1 MKILP
6 TNGNSKQKRP
16 NITRFLRNRHDTQDE
31 NANIYNSNDNETV
44 ISPSKSISPCPT
56 QDVYSFHSSSI
67 TSDYDDDNNNNN
79 DSTIIETEE
88 EEQQQQYED
97 HTNDSYV
104 QKLQTPLPLRST
116 IMSSLVGIFVAVGG
130 FMYGYDTGLI
140 NSLTDM
146 KFVKSHLAPNNIE
159 FTAQETAVLVSF
171 LSLGTFFGALFA
183 PWVSDKYGRRPTII
197 LSTSII
203 FSLGN
208 SLQVGAE
215 GLPLLVAG
223 RVISGFSIGITS
235 AVVPLYQAEAAQ
247 KNLRGAIIS
256 TYQFAITIGLLVS
269 SAVGQGTRSRDDPS
283 SYRIPI
289 GLQYVWS
296 SILAVGMYFL
306 PESPRYFVMK
316 DEINKAAKSL
326 AFLRGIPVEDP
337 RLLEELVEIKAT
349 YDYEASFGKA
359 TFLDCFKSS
368 EVRPKQVLR
377 MITGMGIQIMQ
388 QFSGINFIFYY
399 GVNFFSYTGVKNS
412 YIVSFITYAVNVVC
426 NIPGM
431 FFVEYFGRRKVLL
444 YGAIAMTISNYIVAI
459 VGITVKG
466 AASGKVAIAFI
477 CVFVA
482 AFSSTWGGIVW
493 VVSAELYPLGVR
505 STCTAICVAVNWLIN
520 FICAFITPYISDSKD
535 GSISSSSKIFFIW
548 GSLNALSIVVVY
560 FTVYETRGLTLEE
573 INELYR
579 ESPTCFTSIEWNKK
593 IRERPTNYN
602 PNLTTNLLHDIEAK
616 NSNQNQSSN
625 IENNVHHSD
634 MNIQMQTIPES
645 RETSDTE
652 QKGPLFIE
660 NDEELDITG
669 RSSDI
674 IQSQPVSINETY
686 SKLPPFQIN
695 NNLPQ
700 NYVDLGNGLAL
711 NGYNRGPPSI
721 LSNSSDE
728 GDDNENG
735 DAMDLGS
742 SSRSAGDDIPS
753 KNDALNIYMANLL
766 DNSSNTSAGTSFSNN
781 NISETSETPLYS
793 SFINQMRQQ
802 QQPPQSHRTDTNI
815 PGNINNNWSQFL
827 AQRSDISSLNAE
839 SEDSE

>member
-1 MKILP
+1 MTTLP
-6 TNGNSKQKRP
+6 KNGNSKDK
-16 NITRFLRNRHDTQDE
+16 NLSITKFLRNRYHLKEDT
-31 NANIYNSNDNETV
+31 NTNIYNNENETI
-44 ISPSKSISPCPT
+44 ISPSKSISPHPT
-56 QDVYSFHSSSI
+56 HDISSFHSSSA
-67 TSDYDDDNNNNN
+67 SSSN
-79 DSTIIETEE
+79 TIMDP
-88 EEQQQQYED
+88 QQEDQEYED
-97 HTNDSYV
+97 HTNDSYIK
-104 QKLQTPLPLRST
+104 KLQTPLPLQST
-116 IMSSLVGIFVAVGG
+116 IMSYLVGIFVAVGG

-146 KFVKSHLAPNNIE
+146 KYVKTHIAPNNIE
-159 FTAQETAVLVSF
+159 FTAQETAILVSF
-171 LSLGTFFGALFA
+171 LSLGTFFGALIA
-183 PWVSDKYGRRPTII
+183 PWISDKYGRRPTII

-208 SLQVGAE
+208 SLQVGAKR
-215 GLPLLVAG
+215 LPLLVAG

-269 SAVGQGTRSRDDPS
+269 CAVGQGTRSRNAPS

-289 GLQYVWS
+289 GLQYIWS

-399 GVNFFSYTGVKNS
+399 GVNFFSYTGVKNN

-459 VGITVKG
+459 IGITVKG
-466 AASGKVAIAFI
+466 NDSGKVAIAFI

-505 STCTAICVAVNWLIN
+505 SKCTAICVAVNWLVN
-520 FICAFITPYISDSKD
+520 FICAFITPYISDSKN

-548 GSLNALSIVVVY
+548 GSLNALSIFVVY

-579 ESPTCFTSIEWNKK
+579 VSPTCFTSTEWNEK
-593 IRERPTNYN
+593 IRERPVNYN
-602 PNLTTNLLHDIEAK
+602 QNLTTNLLQDIEAK
-616 NSNQNQSSN
+616 NANQDQSNN
-625 IENNVHHSD
+625 IETNSNLGN
-634 MNIQMQTIPES
+634 MNIPMQTIPES
-645 RETSDTE
+645 TEISIEE
-652 QKGPLFIE
+652 QKGPIFTE
-660 NDEELDITG
+660 NDEEINITG
-669 RSSDI
+669 RYSDI
-674 IQSQPVSINETY
+674 IPSQPVSINDTY
-686 SKLPPFQIN
+686 SKFGSTENNDTLP
-695 NNLPQ
+695 L
-700 NYVDLGNGLAL
+700 NYVDIGNGLAL

-721 LSNSSDE
+721 LSDSSD
-728 GDDNENG
+728 DNDNG
-735 DAMDLGS
+735 NDEEMDLGS
-742 SSRSAGDDIPS
+742 SSKSLGDDFSP
-753 KNDALNIYMANLL
+753 KNDAIKVYMANLL
-766 DNSSNTSAGTSFSNN
+766 DSSSNTSAGTSFSNN
-781 NISETSETPLYS
+781 NLSETSETPLYS
-793 SFINQMRQQ
+793 SFINQMR

-827 AQRSDISSLNAE
+827 AQRSDISSLNPE